1 MQQHRVILHVDLDYF
16 FAQCEEREDPSLRN
30 KPVVVCVY
38 SGRTPDS
45 GAVSTT
51 NYIARG
57 LGVKSGIP
65 IAFAKRILKER
76 DDAVFL
82 PVNEE
87 LYRRVS
93 ESIMSLLRTYAD
105 RFEQESI
112 DEAFLDV
119 SKRVDGDFE
128 KAEDIALQLKREIN
142 SKERIT
148 CSVGVGP
155 NKLVAKT
162 ASDFRK
168 PDGLTIVS
176 PEEVTNFLW
185 PLEVGKLYGVG
196 KKTEKKMV
204 EMGILTIGDL
214 AKFDAQKLT
223 EVFGPNLGTYFHK
236 SASGVDDESVE
247 EREGREQI
255 SRIATL
261 KENTRDVVKIVS
273 DLKRLAEE
281 VHRESVEEG
290 WKFRSVGVL
299 SFMEDLTVH
308 SRTRTLEF
316 PSSKLD
322 DIITTSMGLL
332 KELLDGVPELQ
343 IRRIGVKVSNLSK
356 PEGQTSLEDFPGQS

>member
-1 MQQHRVILHVDLDYF
+1 MESRVILHVDLDYF
-16 FAQCEEREDPSLRN
+16 FAQCEERENPSLRN
-30 KPVVVCVY
+30 RPVVVCVY
-38 SGRTPDS
+38 SGRTADS

-51 NYIARG
+51 NYVARA

-87 LYRRVS
+87 LYERIS
-93 ESIMSLLRTYAD
+93 ESIMNLLRSHAE

-112 DEAFLDV
+112 DEAFLDI
-119 SKRVDGDFE
+119 SKKVDGDFE
-128 KAEDIALQLKREIN
+128 KAEGIGLQLKREIY

-148 CSVGVGP
+148 CSVGIAP
-155 NKLVAKT
+155 NKILAKV

-168 PDGLTIVS
+168 PDGLTIVH

-196 KKTEKKMV
+196 KKTEKKMS
-204 EMGILTIGDL
+204 EMGIQTMADL
-214 AKFDAQKLT
+214 AKVDVQKLIET
-223 EVFGPNLGTYFHK
+223 FGPNLGKYFHD
-236 SASGVDDESVE
+236 SANGIDDEPVE

-261 KENTRDVVKIVS
+261 KENTRDAPKITPE
-273 DLKRLAEE
+273 LKRLAEE
-281 VHRESVEEG
+281 AHRESVTEG

-299 SFMEDLTVH
+299 AFMEDLTVH
-308 SRTRTLEF
+308 SRSRTLES
-316 PSSKLD
+316 PSSKLE
-322 DIITTSMGLL
+322 DIISTSTDLL
-332 KELLDGVPELQ
+332 KELLDGIPDLQ

-356 PEGQTSLEDFPGQS
+356 QEGQKSLEEFLKLS